1 MAVPDTYR
9 ADIPAEVNNF
19 YNRTLLERL
28 RPYLQF
34 LRFGQVRDIP
44 RKVGTNV
51 IKFRRYNTLAAATTP
66 LTEGTTP
73 TGISLTVT
81 DITATVAQ
89 YGDYTRL
96 SDIVMMQ
103 SIDPVLTEAAEV
115 FGEQAADT
123 LEELA
128 RDVLSA
134 GTTIRY
140 ANGVASRGV
149 VAATISLT
157 DVQISVRTLQ
167 VNKAKKITRIVNPD
181 TGYAT
186 SPINAAFV
194 GLVGPDALLNLKN
207 LTGWVPI
214 EKYANKA
221 DVMEGEAGALD
232 EVRFVLTQNAKKWAG
247 EGANGADV
255 YATIILGKDAYGYS
269 RISGEAI
276 RNIVKPLGSA
286 GAADPLEQRA
296 TTGWK
301 ATFVAKIL
309 NELAM
314 IRIESTAS

>member
-1 MAVPDTYR
+1 
-9 ADIPAEVNNF
+9 
-19 YNRTLLERL
+19 L
-28 RPYLQF
+28 
-34 LRFGQVRDIP
+34 
-44 RKVGTNV
+44 
-51 IKFRRYNTLAAATTP
+51 
-66 LTEGTTP
+66 
-73 TGISLTVT
+73 
-81 DITATVAQ
+81 
-89 YGDYTRL
+89 
-96 SDIVMMQ
+96 
-103 SIDPVLTEAAEV
+103 
-115 FGEQAADT
+115 EQAADT

-149 VAATISLT
+149 VAANVALE
-157 DVQISVRTLQ
+157 DVQIATRTLQ

-194 GLVGPDALLNLKN
+194 GLVGPNVLLNLKN

-232 EVRFVLTQNAKKWAG
+232 EVRFVLTQNAKKYTG
-247 EGANGADV
+247 EGSGGADV
-255 YATIILGKDAYGYS
+255 YATVILGRDAYGYS
-269 RISGEAI
+269 RISGESI

-286 GAADPLEQRA
+286 GAADPLEQRC

-314 IRIESTAS
+314 IKIESLAT